1 MTRLQQAAIA
11 LGTVSMG
18 AGLSINVV
26 VVAPLARDAGLTE
39 LQVAGIMTLST
50 LLFTVTIPWWGRVAD
65 RFGRKRV
72 MVFSLLMMAIC
83 NAAFIFAL
91 DAALAGALAGTSA
104 FLMLC
109 FVRFW
114 FGLLSPGLQPASM
127 AAMADATTAETRA
140 AGMGLLGAG
149 MSIGAIVG
157 PASAAVLARIDALLP
172 IWAAVVFSLLV
183 AGTIA
188 FVLPP
193 TRAQRSQATP
203 PPPLSMR
210 DPRIVPPFVFL
221 LVYFTI
227 VGGVQQ
233 TIAWLIKDRFLLDRA
248 DAVEAA
254 GVVMAALGAALI
266 IVQFGYVGRTKPNPR
281 RMLPQGLALIA
292 AGYAITLLAGDF
304 TLFCLGF
311 ALVGTGAGLCVPA
324 MNALGTLAVEPH
336 EQGAAASLMSAAPP
350 GGYILG
356 PLVGAALYMVSPI
369 LPLAMSTVAISA
381 LLVYALRGRLGRA
394 RQLPAE

>member
-1 MTRLQQAAIA
+1 
-11 LGTVSMG
+11 MG
-18 AGLSINVV
+18 VGLSVNVV

-50 LLFTVTIPWWGRVAD
+50 LLFTLTIPWWGKMAD
-65 RFGRKRV
+65 KYGRKRI
-72 MVFSLLMMAIC
+72 MVFSLLMMGIC

-91 DAALAGALAGTSA
+91 DAALAGIVTGTAAFAL
-104 FLMLC
+104 LC

-114 FGLLSPGLQPASM
+114 FGLLGPGLQPASM
-127 AAMADATTAETRA
+127 AAMADATTPATRA

-149 MSIGAIVG
+149 MSIGSIVG

-172 IWAAVVFSLLV
+172 IWAAVVFAILV
-183 AGTIA
+183 AGVIA
-188 FVLPP
+188 FALPP
-193 TRAQRSQATP
+193 SRSQRDSSAIR
-203 PPPLSMR
+203 PPPLALR

-254 GVVMAALGAALI
+254 GLVMAALGVTLI
-266 IVQFGYVGRTKPNPR
+266 AVQFGYVGRAKPDPR
-281 RMLPQGLALIA
+281 KMLPQGLFLIA
-292 AGYAITLLAGDF
+292 IGYAITLSASIF
-304 TLFCLGF
+304 WLFCLGF
-311 ALVGTGAGLCVPA
+311 GIVGIGAGLCVPA
-324 MNALGTLAVEPH
+324 LNALGTLAVEPH
-336 EQGAAASLMSAAPP
+336 EQGSAASLMSAAPP

-356 PLVGAALYMVSPI
+356 PVLGAWLYMLNPV
-369 LPLAMSTVAISA
+369 LPLLISTIAIIGLLAYAMF
-381 LLVYALRGRLGRA
+381 GRLGRPA
-394 RQLPAE
+394 RAPAE